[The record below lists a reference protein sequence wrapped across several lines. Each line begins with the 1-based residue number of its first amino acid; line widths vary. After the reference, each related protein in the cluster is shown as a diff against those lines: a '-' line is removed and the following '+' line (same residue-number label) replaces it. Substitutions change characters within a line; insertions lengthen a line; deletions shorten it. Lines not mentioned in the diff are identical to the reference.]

1 MPARLKELTNRLQKN
16 LRHRRKWARRQD
28 ITCYRVYDRDLPDF
42 ALTIDW
48 YQGRL
53 HVQAFDRPAP
63 NRDAHPADIL
73 RHSELSEILQQV
85 FELPAPLISF
95 KTRQRQRGGNQY
107 RRMSD
112 QEAPFVV
119 QEGGLS
125 FQIDLSR
132 YLDTGLFLDHRQ
144 TRALVRD
151 KAAGVRFLNLFA
163 YSGSFTVYAAAGGA
177 AETVSVDLSRTYQ
190 QWTLQNLRLNG
201 LDDDRHQLVQSDV
214 LAYLDRSRRK
224 SGRFNLILL
233 DPPSFS
239 NSKRMRGS
247 LDVQRD
253 HSYLIRGCL
262 ALLAPGGELL
272 FSTNRRR
279 FKLDPELERTAV
291 VKEISRLT
299 VPDDFK
305 RHPPHR
311 CWTLQQR

>member
-1 MPARLKELTNRLQKN
+1 MPTRLKELANRLQKN

-53 HVQAFDRPAP
+53 HVQTFDRPAS
-63 NRDAHPADIL
+63 NRRAPDPDRL
-73 RHSELSEILQQV
+73 RQTELSEMLQRV
-85 FELPAPLISF
+85 FELPAGLISF
-95 KTRQRQRGGNQY
+95 KTRQRQRGSSQY
-107 RRMSD
+107 QKLSD

-125 FQIDLSR
+125 FQVDLCR

-151 KAAGVRFLNLFA
+151 KAAGARFLNLFA

-177 AETVSVDLSRTYQ
+177 AKTVSVDLSRTYQ

-201 LDDDRHQLVQSDV
+201 LDDDRHQLVQTDV
-214 LAYLDRSRRK
+214 LRYLDRSRRK
-224 SGRFNLILL
+224 SARFDLILL

-239 NSKRMRGS
+239 NSKRTRNS
-247 LDVQRD
+247 LDIQRD
-253 HSYLIRGCL
+253 HSSLIGGCL

-279 FKLDPELERTAV
+279 FRLDPELERRAV
-291 VKEISRLT
+291 IKEISRLT